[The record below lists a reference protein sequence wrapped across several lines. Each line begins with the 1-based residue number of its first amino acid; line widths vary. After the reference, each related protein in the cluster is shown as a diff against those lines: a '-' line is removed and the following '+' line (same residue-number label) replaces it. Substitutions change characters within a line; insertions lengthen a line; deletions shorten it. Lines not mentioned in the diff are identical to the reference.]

1 MSREATAPGAIIGR
15 TGWWWGW
22 TLAAALLSPAGLQGA
37 EDPHV
42 LQFLQ
47 RPAAHTYANYAETPF
62 KPYRARLRFD
72 PRYNFFGE
80 YLGEGYRPFLMDER
94 RPGKSVVTKN
104 EIYRATFQ
112 NLLVARSSYNTF
124 NAALTIGDEIRQTL
138 SPLTMQRAAFNGVRW
153 EIYSPAHRLTLLAS
167 RGFESKG
174 FPGFPAFSTP
184 VSVDPLRYSYDL
196 RETSDVTVIEENP
209 VYTVGGRWETEI
221 ARAITFGATF
231 VNQQQLNSEADRKDG
246 FLRGGVPF
254 PEIEPPKSIVLR
266 FADDSPEDGEGG
278 TALFRVVMDLEGT
291 AAGVDTLL
299 SSDPRSPHYRPELEP
314 VVAGGRRV
322 RDHREA
328 NGIDVI
334 TVTFPMP
341 PDLTPRRARFRMVVA
356 NDYRIEV
363 PVTSSGGPKIGG
375 HTLRRAPG
383 NVRDFSNQAE
393 IGVDHG
399 LNSGQS
405 LYGVDFSADL
415 VGLRVRG
422 EIAANTLYRKFP
434 VIGGHNDDT
443 RSHAWYLNLLRTLPR
458 FHRLQVGA
466 EFFHIGPEYGG
477 GYDSRRGGV
486 VLWSGKAD
494 RVAEFPLVDDNDD
507 GDRYPDDNV
516 KDFFGGTAKE
526 AGVFPGLDE
535 DNDNIPDNDRNANG
549 IPDYEEPFLL
559 YDSDPQEFVYGLDM
573 NNNGVIDARENDDK
587 PEYPYDRDREGKHFT
602 AAVRPLPGLE
612 LAAGYYRLVAITA
625 GGRALS
631 TYLRAVYKY
640 SQPEHFTLDLNHD
653 SKRVKDTIPD
663 PVYVFHPGRIPEP
676 LEPLGM
682 PDPDPLLQQNS
693 RVHTSFFGLRYNRF
707 RPLNLETT
715 VKRVY
720 NRMFDAG
727 STAGSEPDTRVD
739 YTMVNK
745 VDYRW
750 GWKRFVLRPMYKRLW
765 QRVNLESHRRPLVW
779 EVRAAPILRLDYVVS
794 DEIKVQVGQ
803 QGFRLPFLGI
813 RRGLAFRS
821 IDKVE
826 SFRSYTSTDFLAML
840 TIKSTY
846 VGTSIVAN
854 TGFHRHKA
862 EFDDHRVEE
871 KRKFTRLFVEVV
883 TGFER
888 F

>member
-1 MSREATAPGAIIGR
+1 MATGAIMRRTRRRGALALGAALLAPGA
-15 TGWWWGW
+15 
-22 TLAAALLSPAGLQGA
+22 LQGQEEA
-37 EDPHV
+37 GA

-47 RPAAHTYANYAETPF
+47 RPAAHAYANYAEAPF

-112 NLLVARSSYNTF
+112 NLLVARSSYNSF
-124 NAALTIGDEIRQTL
+124 NAALTVGDEIRQTL

-153 EIYSPAHRLTLLAS
+153 EIHSPSHRLTLLAS
-167 RGFESKG
+167 RGFENKD
-174 FPGFPAFSTP
+174 FPGFPSFSTP

-196 RETSDVTVIEENP
+196 RETSDVTVVEENP
-209 VYTVGGRWETEI
+209 VYTVGGHWETEI
-221 ARAITFGATF
+221 AGVLTLGATF
-231 VNQQQLNSEADRKDG
+231 VNQQQLNSEADPKDG
-246 FLRGGVPF
+246 FLRGGAPY
-254 PEIEPPKSIVLR
+254 PAIQPPKSIVVR
-266 FADDSPEDGEGG
+266 FADDSPEDGAGG
-278 TALFRVVMDLEGT
+278 AALFRVVMDLEGT

-299 SSDPRSPHYRPELEP
+299 SSDPRSLHYRPELEP

-328 NGIDVI
+328 NGTEVI
-334 TVTFPMP
+334 TVTFPLP
-341 PDLTPRRARFRMVVA
+341 QDLTPRRARFRMVVA

-363 PVTSSGGPKIGG
+363 PVNSGGGPRVRG

-383 NVRDFSNQAE
+383 NVRDFSNQTEMA
-393 IGVDHG
+393 VDHG
-399 LNSGQS
+399 LNSGQT

-415 VGLRVRG
+415 VGLEVRG

-434 VIGGHNDDT
+434 VLGGHNDDT
-443 RSHAWYLNLLRTLPR
+443 RSRAWYLNLRRTVPR
-458 FHRLQVGA
+458 FHRLRVGA
-466 EFFHIGPEYGG
+466 EFFRIGPQYGG
-477 GYDSRRGGV
+477 GYDSRRGGT
-486 VLWSGKAD
+486 VLWGGTGD
-494 RVAEFPLVDDNDD
+494 RVVEFPLVDDNDD
-507 GDRYPDDNV
+507 GDRYADDNV
-516 KDFFGGTAKE
+516 NDFFGGPAKE

-549 IPDYEEPFLL
+549 VPDFEEPFLL

-587 PEYPYDRDREGKHFT
+587 PEYPYDRDREGRHFT

-612 LAAGYYRLVAITA
+612 LGAGHYRLRALAAAG
-625 GGRALS
+625 RAVS
-631 TYLRAVYKY
+631 AYLRAAYHHAR
-640 SQPEHFTLDLNHD
+640 PGHFTLDLNHD
-653 SKRVKDTIPD
+653 SKRVEDTIPD
-663 PVYVFHPGRIPEP
+663 PVYVFHPARVPSP
-676 LEPLGM
+676 LLP
-682 PDPDPLLQQNS
+682 PDPDPLLQRNS
-693 RVHTSFFGLRYNRF
+693 RVHSSFFGLRYTRF
-707 RPLNLETT
+707 APLNLETT
-715 VKRVY
+715 VKRVH
-720 NRMFDAG
+720 NRMFARKGAAGAAPDA
-727 STAGSEPDTRVD
+727 RVD

-745 VDYRW
+745 VECRW
-750 GWKRFVLRPMYKRLW
+750 QWKRFVLRPMYKRLW
-765 QRVNLESHRRPLVW
+765 QRLTLDSSERPLVW

-794 DEIKVQVGQ
+794 DEIMVQAGQ
-803 QGFRLPFLGI
+803 QGFRLPFLGV

-821 IDKVE
+821 IDRVE
-826 SFRSYTSTDFLAML
+826 SFRSFSSTDFLAML
-840 TIKSTY
+840 TIRSTY

-862 EFDDHRVEE
+862 EFDDPRVEE

>member
-1 MSREATAPGAIIGR
+1 MSWAAMATEAIIGK
-15 TGWWWGW
+15 
-22 TLAAALLSPAGLQGA
+22 TLRLSGLALGVALLAPAALRGG
-37 EDPHV
+37 EDPHEP
-42 LQFLQ
+42 QFLQ
-47 RPAAHTYANYAETPF
+47 RPAAHAYANYAETPF
-62 KPYRARLRFD
+62 KPYRARLRYD

-94 RPGKSVVTKN
+94 RPGRSIVTKN

-124 NAALTIGDEIRQTL
+124 SAALTVGDEIRQTL
-138 SPLTMQRAAFNGVRW
+138 SPLTMQRTAFNGVRW
-153 EIYSPAHRLTLLAS
+153 EIHSPAHRLTLLAS
-167 RGFESKG
+167 RGFENKD
-174 FPGFPAFSTP
+174 FPGVYTFSTP
-184 VSVDPLRYSYDL
+184 VSVDPLRYNYDL
-196 RETSDVTVIEENP
+196 RQTTDVTVNEDNP
-209 VYTVGGRWETEI
+209 VYTFGGHWETEI
-221 ARAITFGATF
+221 AGALSFGATF

-246 FLRGGVPF
+246 YLRGGVPF
-254 PEIEPPKSIVLR
+254 PEIQPPKSIVLR
-266 FADDSPEDGEGG
+266 FADDSPEDGAGG
-278 TALFRVVMDLEGT
+278 AALFRVVMDLEGT
-291 AAGVDTLL
+291 SAGVDTLL

-334 TVTFPMP
+334 TVTFPLP
-341 PDLTPRRARFRMVVA
+341 PDVTPRRALFRLVVA

-363 PVTSSGGPKIGG
+363 PVNSSGGLGVPGL
-375 HTLRRAPG
+375 TLRRAPG
-383 NVRDFSNQAE
+383 NVRDFSNQTE
-393 IGVDHG
+393 IAVDHG
-399 LNSGQS
+399 LNSGQT

-415 VGLRVRG
+415 VGLKVRG

-434 VIGGHNDDT
+434 VLGGHNDDT
-443 RSHAWYLNLLRTLPR
+443 HSRAWYLNLMRTLPR

-466 EFFHIGPEYGG
+466 EFFRIGPRYGG

-486 VLWSGKAD
+486 VLYRGTGN

-507 GDRYPDDNV
+507 RDRYADDNV
-516 KDFFGGTAKE
+516 NDFFGGPAKE

-549 IPDYEEPFLL
+549 VPDFEEPFLL

-612 LAAGYYRLVAITA
+612 LGAGYYRLRAIAA

-631 TYLRAVYKY
+631 VYLRAAY
-640 SQPEHFTLDLNHD
+640 SYDLPGHFTLDLNHD

-663 PVYVFHPGRIPEP
+663 PVYVFHPGRVPDP
-676 LEPLGM
+676 LEPLGT
-682 PDPDPLLQQNS
+682 PDPDPLLQKNS
-693 RVHTSFFGLRYNRF
+693 RVHTSFFGLRYARF
-707 RPLNLETT
+707 APLNLETT

-720 NRMFDAG
+720 NRMFAAG
-727 STAGSEPDTRVD
+727 GTAGSAPDTRVD

-745 VDYRW
+745 VNYRW
-750 GWKRFVLRPMYKRLW
+750 QWRRFVLRPMYKRLW
-765 QRVNLESHRRPLVW
+765 QRLTLDSHERPLVW
-779 EVRAAPILRLDYVVS
+779 QVRAAPILRLDYVVS
-794 DEIKVQVGQ
+794 DEIMVQVGQ
-803 QGFRLPFLGI
+803 QGFRLPFIGI

-821 IDKVE
+821 IDRVE
-826 SFRSYTSTDFLAML
+826 SFRSHSSTDFLAML

-846 VGTSIVAN
+846 VGSSIVAN

-862 EFDDHRVEE
+862 EFDDPRVEE

>member
-1 MSREATAPGAIIGR
+1 M
-15 TGWWWGW
+15 
-22 TLAAALLSPAGLQGA
+22 
-37 EDPHV
+37 
-42 LQFLQ
+42 
-47 RPAAHTYANYAETPF
+47 
-62 KPYRARLRFD
+62 
-72 PRYNFFGE
+72 
-80 YLGEGYRPFLMDER
+80 
-94 RPGKSVVTKN
+94 
-104 EIYRATFQ
+104 
-112 NLLVARSSYNTF
+112 
-124 NAALTIGDEIRQTL
+124 
-138 SPLTMQRAAFNGVRW
+138 
-153 EIYSPAHRLTLLAS
+153 
-167 RGFESKG
+167 
-174 FPGFPAFSTP
+174 
-184 VSVDPLRYSYDL
+184 
-196 RETSDVTVIEENP
+196 
-209 VYTVGGRWETEI
+209 
-221 ARAITFGATF
+221 
-231 VNQQQLNSEADRKDG
+231 
-246 FLRGGVPF
+246 
-254 PEIEPPKSIVLR
+254 
-266 FADDSPEDGEGG
+266 
-278 TALFRVVMDLEGT
+278 
-291 AAGVDTLL
+291 
-299 SSDPRSPHYRPELEP
+299 
-314 VVAGGRRV
+314 
-322 RDHREA
+322 
-328 NGIDVI
+328 
-334 TVTFPMP
+334 
-341 PDLTPRRARFRMVVA
+341 
-356 NDYRIEV
+356 
-363 PVTSSGGPKIGG
+363 
-375 HTLRRAPG
+375 
-383 NVRDFSNQAE
+383 RDFSNQAE

-693 RVHTSFFGLRYNRF
+693 RVHTSFFGLRYKPISPAQPGDHGEARLQPHV
-707 RPLNLETT
+707 RCGEHGRVGAGHKGGLHHGEQGGLPLGVEALRTPSHVQTSVAARE
-715 VKRVY
+715 
-720 NRMFDAG
+720 FGIAQE
-727 STAGSEPDTRVD
+727 TAGVGGPRRSDSAP
-739 YTMVNK
+739 
-745 VDYRW
+745 
-750 GWKRFVLRPMYKRLW
+750 GLRG
-765 QRVNLESHRRPLVW
+765 QR
-779 EVRAAPILRLDYVVS
+779 
-794 DEIKVQVGQ
+794 
-803 QGFRLPFLGI
+803 
-813 RRGLAFRS
+813 
-821 IDKVE
+821 
-826 SFRSYTSTDFLAML
+826 
-840 TIKSTY
+840 
-846 VGTSIVAN
+846 
-854 TGFHRHKA
+854 
-862 EFDDHRVEE
+862 
-871 KRKFTRLFVEVV
+871 
-883 TGFER
+883 
-888 F
+888 

>member
-1 MSREATAPGAIIGR
+1 MSWGEMATRAIIRSMGR
-15 TGWWWGW
+15 WGG
-22 TLAAALLSPAGLQGA
+22 LALGAVLLPPSGLQGS
-37 EDPHV
+37 EDADV

-124 NAALTIGDEIRQTL
+124 NAALTVGDEIRQTL

-153 EIYSPAHRLTLLAS
+153 EIHSPAHRLTLLAS
-167 RGFESKG
+167 RGFENTD

-184 VSVDPLRYSYDL
+184 VSVDPLRYNYDL
-196 RETSDVTVIEENP
+196 RETSDVTVIEDNP
-209 VYTVGGRWETEI
+209 VYTFGGHWETEI
-221 ARAITFGATF
+221 AGALTFGATF

-246 FLRGGVPF
+246 YLRGGVPF
-254 PEIEPPKSIVLR
+254 PEIQPPQSIVLR
-266 FADDSPEDGEGG
+266 FADDSPEDGAGG
-278 TALFRVVMDLEGT
+278 AALFRVVMDLEGT
-291 AAGVDTLL
+291 SAGVDTLL
-299 SSDPRSPHYRPELEP
+299 SSDPRSPHYQLALEP
-314 VVAGGRRV
+314 QWAGGRRV
-322 RDHREA
+322 RNHREA
-328 NGIDVI
+328 NGTEVI
-334 TVTFPMP
+334 TVTFPLP
-341 PDLTPRRARFRMVVA
+341 RDVTPRRARFRMVVA

-363 PVTSSGGPKIGG
+363 PITSSGGLRVPG

-393 IGVDHG
+393 IAVDHG
-399 LNSGQS
+399 LNSGQT
-405 LYGVDFSADL
+405 LYGLDFSADL
-415 VGLRVRG
+415 VGLKLRG

-434 VIGGHNDDT
+434 VLGGHNDDT
-443 RSHAWYLNLLRTLPR
+443 RTRAWYLNLLRAVPR
-458 FHRLQVGA
+458 FHRLEVGA
-466 EFFHIGPEYGG
+466 EFFRIGPQYGG

-486 VLWSGKAD
+486 VLYRGTGNS
-494 RVAEFPLVDDNDD
+494 VAEFPLVDDNDD
-507 GDRYPDDNV
+507 GDRFADDNAN
-516 KDFFGGTAKE
+516 DFFGGAAKE
-526 AGVFPGLDE
+526 AGVFPGLDA

-549 IPDYEEPFLL
+549 VPDFEEPFLL
-559 YDSDPQEFVYGLDM
+559 YHSDPQEFVYGLDM

-587 PEYPYDRDREGKHFT
+587 PEYPYDRDREGKHFSAT
-602 AAVRPLPGLE
+602 VRPLHGLE
-612 LAAGYYRLVAITA
+612 LGAGYYRLRAIAA

-631 TYLRAVYKY
+631 AYLRAAY
-640 SQPEHFTLDLNHD
+640 SHARPGHFMLELNHD
-653 SKRVKDTIPD
+653 SKRVKDSIPD
-663 PVYVFHPGRIPEP
+663 PVYVFHPARGPSPRM
-676 LEPLGM
+676 PLGP

-693 RVHTSFFGLRYNRF
+693 RVHTSFFGLRYTRF
-707 RPLNLETT
+707 APLNLEAT
-715 VKRVY
+715 VKRVH
-720 NRMFDAG
+720 NRMFAPG
-727 STAGSEPDTRVD
+727 SRPGSEADTRVD

-750 GWKRFVLRPMYKRLW
+750 QWKRFVLRPMYKRLW
-765 QRVNLESHRRPLVW
+765 QRLTLDSHKRPLVW

-821 IDKVE
+821 TDKVE
-826 SFRSYTSTDFLAML
+826 SFRSLSSTDFLAML

-862 EFDDHRVEE
+862 EFDDPRVEE